1 MSDGVAVLP
10 EAAALQA
17 QLAALRADGAWRA
30 DPIGFRAL
38 EKLSAR
44 MAGQPAPVQQQLQAR
59 LVGALRDLAAQWQ
72 AAQQAPAPAQP
83 VRGASPR
90 RAGAALSALATS
102 RGSPELASVRRF
114 RQAWARTQAVDR
126 VAQALARKPRN
137 AGPLNSHALVLQTF
151 ALLQA
156 ASPEYLRRVVDVV
169 ETMHWLERATDAP
182 AAGTRKAPRR
192 RS

>member
-1 MSDGVAVLP
+1 MTDAAAVTP
-10 EAAALQA
+10 DADALQA
-17 QLAALRADGAWRA
+17 QLAALRAAGAWRV
-30 DPIGFRAL
+30 DPIGVHAL

-44 MAGQPAPVQQQLQAR
+44 VAEQTGPVQQLLQAR
-59 LVGALRDLAAQWQ
+59 LAGALQELTAKVQASPPSAASTAPARTAHQRQ
-72 AAQQAPAPAQP
+72 AA
-83 VRGASPR
+83 S
-90 RAGAALSALATS
+90 ALSALGASSHAT
-102 RGSPELASVRRF
+102 PELSSVRRF
-114 RQAWARTQAVDR
+114 RQAWSRLQAVDR

-169 ETMHWLERATDAP
+169 ETMHWLERATETP
-182 AAGTRKAPRR
+182 ASARKSPRR

>member
-1 MSDGVAVLP
+1 MNDRVAGRDDA
-10 EAAALQA
+10 EALQA

-30 DPIGFRAL
+30 DPIRFQAL

-44 MAGQPAPVQQQLQAR
+44 MAGQPAPVQALLQAR
-59 LVGALRDLAAQWQ
+59 LVDALRELSARD
-72 AAQQAPAPAQP
+72 APMPMVA
-83 VRGASPR
+83 GR
-90 RAGAALSALATS
+90 RTGKPSASALATLAMPS
-102 RGSPELASVRRF
+102 RSTPELSSVRRF
-114 RQAWARTQAVDR
+114 RQAYARLQVVDR

-156 ASPEYLRRVVDVV
+156 ASPDYLRRMVGVI
-169 ETMHWLERATDAP
+169 ETMHWLERATETP
-182 AAGTRKAPRR
+182 AAPRKTAKR

>member
-1 MSDGVAVLP
+1 MTDAVAVTLD
-10 EAAALQA
+10 ADALQA
-17 QLAALRADGAWRA
+17 QLAALRADGAWRV
-30 DPIGFRAL
+30 DPIGFQAL

-44 MAGQPAPVQQQLQAR
+44 VAEQSGPVQQLLQAR
-59 LVGALRDLAAQWQ
+59 LAGALQELTARAQ
-72 AAQQAPAPAQP
+72 ASPTSAAPARTGPQ
-83 VRGASPR
+83 RRTAS
-90 RAGAALSALATS
+90 ALSALGTS
-102 RGSPELASVRRF
+102 PHTTPELSSVRRF
-114 RQAWARTQAVDR
+114 RQAWSRLQAVDR

-169 ETMHWLERATDAP
+169 ETMHWLERATETP
-182 AAGTRKAPRR
+182 ASPRKSPRR

>member
-1 MSDGVAVLP
+1 
-10 EAAALQA
+10 
-17 QLAALRADGAWRA
+17 LRAAGAWRV
-30 DPIGFRAL
+30 DPIGVHAL

-44 MAGQPAPVQQQLQAR
+44 VAEQPGPVQQLLQAR
-59 LVGALRDLAAQWQ
+59 LASALQELTAKVQASPPSAASTAPARTAHQRQ
-72 AAQQAPAPAQP
+72 AA
-83 VRGASPR
+83 S
-90 RAGAALSALATS
+90 ALSALGASSHAT
-102 RGSPELASVRRF
+102 PELSSVRRF
-114 RQAWARTQAVDR
+114 RQAWSRLQAVDR

-169 ETMHWLERATDAP
+169 ETMHWLERATETP
-182 AAGTRKAPRR
+182 ASARKSPRR